1 MRFAQKVPS
10 VTFSVSNKEADVYV
24 DKVIYSLWE
33 TEVIIATPAGKLN
46 LSSTLV
52 GPLNLPNI
60 LAAVAA
66 GLALTVDGDGIPLKA
81 FPLPR
86 PHRQPGLYP

>member
-1 MRFAQKVPS
+1 MRFAQAVPS
-10 VTFSVSNKEADVYV
+10 VTFSVSNKAADVYI
-24 DKVIYSLWE
+24 DKVYYSLWE
-33 TEVIIATPAGKLN
+33 TEVVIATPAGKLS

-66 GLALTVDGDGIPLKA
+66 GLALTVDGEGIPLKVA
-81 FPLPR
+81 SLSYI
-86 PHRQPGLYP
+86 L